1 MSARWFGVLT
11 LVALGAACPVMAQ
24 GESASRDEDPA
35 VRDERRVRLRTAAIV
50 VGSVAGMAAY
60 GKAQWWQD
68 GFTDRFSTVK
78 EGWFGQATRH
88 GGADKLGHG
97 MFGYTAGRLLTRA
110 FEAAGNDRPHAVK
123 LGAVT
128 AVGTLL
134 AAEIADGYSMKWR
147 FSREDAVMDLLGGA
161 LAYTMETL
169 PALDA
174 LVDLRLQYSPSRGPD
189 GRREFNPF
197 GDYSGQRYLLVFK
210 ASGVAALAHH
220 RLWRYLEVNLGYA
233 TRQFDPEWHALAS
246 PSRRV
251 SVGISLNLGELL
263 RRTVYDGDTRP
274 TRTRRVTETVL
285 EYVQLPGTEAHA
297 DRVLH

>member
-1 MSARWFGVLT
+1 VSARWLRVFA
-11 LVALGAACPVMAQ
+11 LVVLGATCPVLAQ
-24 GESASRDEDPA
+24 GESASRDEERA
-35 VRDERRVRLRTAAIV
+35 VRDQHRLRLRTAAIV

-60 GKAQWWQD
+60 GRAHWWQD
-68 GFTDRFSTVK
+68 GFTGRFSTVK

-97 MFGYTAGRLLTRA
+97 MFGYTAARLLTHA
-110 FEAAGNDRPHAVK
+110 FEAAGNDRLHAVK

-134 AAEIADGYSMKWR
+134 AAEVADGYSRSWR
-147 FSREDAVMDLLGGA
+147 FSREDAVMDVLGGA
-161 LAYTMETL
+161 LAYTMETQ

-174 LVDLRLQYSPSRGPD
+174 LIDLRLQYSPSRGPD

-210 ASGVAALAHH
+210 ASGMASLADH
-220 RLWRYLEVNLGYA
+220 RLWRYLELNLGYA
-233 TRQFDPEWHALAS
+233 TRQFDPEWRALAS

-251 SVGISLNLGELL
+251 SIGIGLNLGELL
-263 RRTVYDGDTRP
+263 GQTLYKGDAHP
-274 TRTRRVTETVL
+274 TRTQRVTETVL
-285 EYVQLPGTEAHA
+285 EYVQLPGTEAHV